1 MTSLSGSSNSE
12 SDNIQ
17 VHQLQRRTRKLLGK
31 ELPSENESGSN
42 EQQSLNVTSEE
53 NPPASKTR
61 QSRKTTTKTTISG
74 NAKTNPR
81 TKTKAK
87 ATAHSTTNL
96 PPAKCGR
103 KSQKTKNTNGMETK
117 TPTKNK
123 TLQEKANAK
132 PKTKATPT
140 PTKQIT
146 ENTQQ
151 DSFEFSNIRNAG
163 AHLTL
168 SLIHI

>member
-17 VHQLQRRTRKLLGK
+17 IHQLQKHTRKLLGK

-61 QSRKTTTKTTISG
+61 QSRKTTTKTTTHD
-74 NAKTNPR
+74 NAKSNPR

-96 PPAKCGR
+96 PPAKLIRGQ
-103 KSQKTKNTNGMETK
+103 KSPKTKNTNG
-117 TPTKNK
+117 KN
-123 TLQEKANAK
+123 TTFQEKAKAK
-132 PKTKATPT
+132 PKIKATPT

-151 DSFEFSNIRNAG
+151 DSVFQHPKCRSTPNHRRKILYR
-163 AHLTL
+163 LR
-168 SLIHI
+168 